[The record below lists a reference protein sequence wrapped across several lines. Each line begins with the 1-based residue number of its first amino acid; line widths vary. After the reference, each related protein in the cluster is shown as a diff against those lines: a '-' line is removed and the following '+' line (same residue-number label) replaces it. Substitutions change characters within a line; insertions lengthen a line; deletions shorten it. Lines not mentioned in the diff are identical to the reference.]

1 MRPQTL
7 ANRARDLPKAD
18 EAVVVVDLR
27 PPSDFA
33 RGHPRGALSLPFSAK
48 GLSQRLAVVVEP
60 GTPVSLLASE
70 PAIVSAA
77 LGQLRDAYRVIG
89 VIDGSAW
96 RESGLLEES
105 LPDIPIEGL
114 TEIGSSGDLTVLDV
128 REPVEWETGYAPGAA
143 LIPLGSLR
151 DRLEAVPRDNLV
163 AVICEAGVRS
173 STGASLLQAAGF
185 PTVATVSEGMSGY
198 RRAGLPVVFPESHE
212 QS

>member
-1 MRPQTL
+1 MS
-7 ANRARDLPKAD
+7 ANSARDLPEAD
-18 EAVVVVDLR
+18 RAVVIDLR
-27 PPSDFA
+27 PPTDFA
-33 RGHPRGALSLPFSAK
+33 RGHPRGAVSLPFSAK

-60 GTPVSLLASE
+60 RTIVSLLTPE
-70 PAIVSAA
+70 PAVASAA
-77 LGQLRDAYRVIG
+77 LAQLRDGYRVIG

-96 RESGLLEES
+96 RQAGLLEES
-105 LPDIPIEGL
+105 LSDIPIETL
-114 TEIGSSGDLTVLDV
+114 SETASSGDLTVLDV
-128 REPVEWETGYAPGAA
+128 REPVEWETGCAPGAV

-151 DRLEAVPRDNLV
+151 EQMEAVPRDTLV

-185 PTVATVSEGMSGY
+185 PKVATVSEGMSGY